1 MNRTEQTTDI
11 KQDLINELNKR
22 VEDKILEQSN
32 ADLLIKL
39 IKNADDSAEALAIAA
54 LGTTYKRTGLHFDKR
69 LEKMTNDIHYFKKN
83 EKLSFHTDDT
93 KPVNKLIIGD
103 NFQALQNL
111 LIQYKG
117 KINVIYID
125 PPYGKDSM
133 GEFAKTNYNNSLT
146 RDNLLSMLYP
156 RLHLAKQLLSDDGV
170 IFCSIDDKN
179 QAYVKCL
186 FDEVFGETFI
196 NSFVYKKNSS
206 GKTEKD
212 KFTVNTEYVL
222 FYVKSEDYILN
233 DVYKPLANS
242 TIAMYSKDDN
252 DGRGK
257 YRLYPL
263 QKPASPGPET
273 SYDYVDNNGKV
284 WKCPPKGW
292 RMKQSELKKLEN
304 DKRLCLENNS
314 LSEKAYWNER
324 PSEGKRID
332 TLWDDLPEN
341 TVGTSLLKSILQN
354 ENLFSNPKPIELI
367 KRCVEIYPDKD
378 SIILDFFAGSGTTGQ
393 AILDLNKK
401 DGGNRTFILCQMN
414 EVTDTTPN
422 GIAYDVTSKRLKR
435 VMTGSC
441 YDGTKDFD
449 WLKKNEPYGGNLDV
463 YEIASVANFETTQGK
478 TPFDVIDET
487 LYGKEKFSSA
497 QEKIDWVCSNFEK
510 TQKEV
515 K

>member
-117 KINVIYID
+117 KINVIYIA
-125 PPYGKDSM
+125 PPYGKDNM

-222 FYVKSEDYILN
+222 FDSVK
-233 DVYKPLANS
+233 
-242 TIAMYSKDDN
+242 
-252 DGRGK
+252 
-257 YRLYPL
+257 
-263 QKPASPGPET
+263 
-273 SYDYVDNNGKV
+273 
-284 WKCPPKGW
+284 KCS
-292 RMKQSELKKLEN
+292 QFL
-304 DKRLCLENNS
+304 
-314 LSEKAYWNER
+314 
-324 PSEGKRID
+324 
-332 TLWDDLPEN
+332 
-341 TVGTSLLKSILQN
+341 
-354 ENLFSNPKPIELI
+354 
-367 KRCVEIYPDKD
+367 
-378 SIILDFFAGSGTTGQ
+378 
-393 AILDLNKK
+393 
-401 DGGNRTFILCQMN
+401 
-414 EVTDTTPN
+414 
-422 GIAYDVTSKRLKR
+422 
-435 VMTGSC
+435 
-441 YDGTKDFD
+441 
-449 WLKKNEPYGGNLDV
+449 
-463 YEIASVANFETTQGK
+463 
-478 TPFDVIDET
+478 
-487 LYGKEKFSSA
+487 
-497 QEKIDWVCSNFEK
+497 
-510 TQKEV
+510 
-515 K
+515 